1 MSATVEARR
10 RSRMSWLGIGIG
22 IVALGAVLAV
32 IASLARMPIQGLLDP
47 EAAGPD
53 GSRAL
58 AQILQ
63 QQGIRVTVARDREA
77 RDAAL
82 GDGDGATLV
91 VGTTGGV
98 LADEEVEGLVDAADD
113 VVFVDP
119 WTRDLRVLFDGELTG
134 TGTGTQA
141 PACDLSDARR
151 AGDVTA
157 GRVFDAPDA
166 DSVCY
171 RDGMGYALAVSTN
184 AHGRV
189 VAVDGRT
196 LFTNAALASDG
207 NAALGVNLL
216 GRQPHLVWYL
226 PAIGDSTVDL
236 PPPTLAE
243 LTPPWVT
250 PAIVL
255 LMLAGVAAAIWRGRR
270 FGPLVA
276 ENLPVSVRAAETTAG
291 RARLYARSGDPT
303 HAADQLRIGTLRRLT
318 RLLGLGP
325 AAAAPEISDAAAARL
340 SADAG
345 MLRGILIADPISTDS
360 DLVDLADRL
369 RSLENAVSRAVRPER
384 KHP

>member
-1 MSATVEARR
+1 MSATVQARR

-32 IASLARMPIQGLLDP
+32 IASLARMPTQGLLDP

-58 AQILQ
+58 TQILQ
-63 QQGIRVTVARDREA
+63 QQGVRVTVARDRDAREA
-77 RDAAL
+77 AVGN
-82 GDGDGATLV
+82 GDGVTLV
-91 VGTTGGV
+91 VGTTGA

-119 WTRDLRVLFDGELTG
+119 WTRDLRVLFGGELTG
-134 TGTGTQA
+134 TGTGPQA

-151 AGDVTA
+151 AGEVTV
-157 GRVFDAPDA
+157 GRVFDAPEA

-171 RDGMGYALAVSTN
+171 PDGIGSALAVSEN

-189 VAVDGRT
+189 AAIDGRT
-196 LFTNAALASDG
+196 LFTNATLASDG

-303 HAADQLRIGTLRRLT
+303 HAADQLRIGTLRRLA

-340 SADAG
+340 SADAR
-345 MLRGILIADPISTDS
+345 MLHGILIADPVSTDS

-369 RSLENAVSRAVRPER
+369 RSLENAVARAVRPER